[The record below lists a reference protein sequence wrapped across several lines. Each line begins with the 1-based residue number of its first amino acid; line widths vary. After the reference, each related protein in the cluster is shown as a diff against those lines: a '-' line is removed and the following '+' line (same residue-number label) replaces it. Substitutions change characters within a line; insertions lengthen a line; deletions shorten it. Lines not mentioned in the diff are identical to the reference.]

1 MTLDELERI
10 EGNVLTVKQVAQ
22 FLGKDPQVIRDQADA
37 EPKYLGFPICKAGH
51 SYTIPKEGFV
61 AWVKGMTPIIGYIG
75 HAAPHTYMVE
85 VGPCEPARPVTVWY

>member
-51 SYTIPKEGFV
+51 SYCIPKAGFLN
-61 AWVKGMTPIIGYIG
+61 WYRGMTPV
-75 HAAPHTYMVE
+75 MVWKGGE
-85 VGPCEPARPVTVWY
+85 SA